1 MSVKNCNHCGQAF
14 SAAEFSLT
22 LREAL
27 RQGAIVR
34 GMDIE
39 EAEVQDAEAV
49 ASTVRRRILSAG
61 DDKLVKIIQTLPEES
76 WMRLKMILES

>member
-1 MSVKNCNHCGQAF
+1 MSAKNCNHCGQAF

-34 GMDIE
+34 GMDLE
-39 EAEVQDAEAV
+39 EAEVQDAEAI
-49 ASTVRRRILSAG
+49 AATVRSRILSTG
-61 DDKLVKIIQTLPEES
+61 DEKLVKIVQTLPEES
-76 WMRLKMILES
+76 WMRLKSILDA